1 MNITEGVNITEV
13 MNIEVIA
20 AIAAFV
26 GVVIVLAR
34 AVVADGY
41 GVRPGPRSHDDD
53 VVTWRMPHDEP
64 RRSAS

>member
-1 MNITEGVNITEV
+1 
-13 MNIEVIA
+13 MNIEMIV
-20 AIAAFV
+20 AIAALI

-64 RRSAS
+64 RRSAR